1 MKRKLAFL
9 GAILLAAFIF
19 TYEGN
24 TYQTHALDEEDQAWI
39 EEARGALQNIVEDRE
54 VMALVYL
61 CDDLTIRAEA
71 AEDSTKVVTVP
82 SGQMVEIR
90 DVTMDEDYQVWEKV
104 SAEVKGKVYEGYIP
118 RDYLACS
125 DERFLEWEELYGM
138 NPGAE
143 VMLAEE
149 NATGV
154 YADIEQFP
162 ESYRPALQA
171 LKQKHPNWTFVRQ
184 NTGLDFQTAV
194 NNELQG
200 GKSLVYKSY
209 GDYCKEGQHSPNW
222 YFASEDVLKLY
233 MDPRNSLQ
241 ENAIFQFEQLT
252 YNASY
257 HTEEA
262 VKNFLEGT
270 FMNSSQNAPET
281 SMKFYHIFWSI
292 GAEENRQVSPF
303 HLAARVLQEQGEGT
317 SPLISGTYPGYEHYY
332 NYFNVGASGS
342 TNEEVIRNGLN
353 YAKDH
358 DWHGAYYSILGGA
371 EVISASYIRKGQ
383 DTLYLQ
389 KFNVSPTASNPVYTH
404 QYMQNI
410 SAPTSEALSMKKLYE
425 SAGALENTF
434 VFKIPV
440 YENMPA
446 SPCPMPTSST
456 NVVLQVPSGYD
467 ASTIY
472 VDGIA
477 YTPQVRNNRRIVK
490 LPNGNAQSA
499 VVYRYNENGA
509 PIGMYVWTLEY
520 RNNAYVATEQPGL
533 TDLLTYHGFSI
544 RITGKAGIRFKT
556 GISTDL
562 RAQLLGNGVNGYH
575 LKEYGTLVM
584 NNANRTSYPMIK
596 GGEKVI
602 SGLAY
607 GTNANGTYQDSIY
620 ETVSGRYR
628 FTSVLVGLPANQYKV
643 EYAFR
648 GYIILNKD
656 GKDITIY
663 GPVQARSIYALA
675 QQVLNMGTY
684 AQGSEADAFLRKLN
698 AGEKV
703 IAIELDSPRNADLT
717 GYLEGAKKLQAAGAD
732 LLTIAD
738 CPIAQ
743 ARMDSSLVACR
754 VHRELGLCTL
764 PHMTCRD
771 RNLNATKALLLG
783 LYAEG
788 VREVLAIT
796 GDPIPT
802 AERDEVKNVYQFNS
816 RKLAQYIVSLAGEGR
831 EMPSPLT
838 VFGAL
843 NLNARNF
850 DVELRRA
857 QEKLQN
863 GMSGFLTQPVLSAQ
877 AVVNL
882 KKTREILGEKAK
894 ILAGIMPVVS
904 QRNAI
909 FMENEVNGIHVDAE
923 IIERFAGL
931 DRAQGEELGLEVS
944 VKAAQAAAPYADGFY
959 LMTPFNRIAL
969 MERLIARLKDEG
981 IAD

>member
-24 TYQTHALDEEDQAWI
+24 TYQTHALDEEDQVWI

-138 NPGAE
+138 NPGAA

-184 NTGLDFQTAV
+184 NTGLDFQTV
-194 NNELQG
+194 INNELQG

-270 FMNSSQNAPET
+270 FMNSSQSAPET

-607 GTNANGTYQDSIY
+607 GTNANGTHQDSIY

-684 AQGSEADAFLRKLN
+684 AQGSEADTFLRKL
-698 AGEKV
+698 
-703 IAIELDSPRNADLT
+703 ISD
-717 GYLEGAKKLQAAGAD
+717 
-732 LLTIAD
+732 
-738 CPIAQ
+738 
-743 ARMDSSLVACR
+743 
-754 VHRELGLCTL
+754 
-764 PHMTCRD
+764 
-771 RNLNATKALLLG
+771 
-783 LYAEG
+783 
-788 VREVLAIT
+788 
-796 GDPIPT
+796 
-802 AERDEVKNVYQFNS
+802 
-816 RKLAQYIVSLAGEGR
+816 
-831 EMPSPLT
+831 
-838 VFGAL
+838 
-843 NLNARNF
+843 
-850 DVELRRA
+850 A
-857 QEKLQN
+857 QE
-863 GMSGFLTQPVLSAQ
+863 
-877 AVVNL
+877 
-882 KKTREILGEKAK
+882 
-894 ILAGIMPVVS
+894 
-904 QRNAI
+904 
-909 FMENEVNGIHVDAE
+909 
-923 IIERFAGL
+923 
-931 DRAQGEELGLEVS
+931 
-944 VKAAQAAAPYADGFY
+944 
-959 LMTPFNRIAL
+959 
-969 MERLIARLKDEG
+969 
-981 IAD
+981 

>member
-61 CDDLTIRAEA
+61 CDNLTIRAEA

-90 DVTMDEDYQVWEKV
+90 DVTVEEDYQVWEKV

-138 NPGAE
+138 NPGAA

-184 NTGLDFQTAV
+184 NTGLDFQTV
-194 NNELQG
+194 INNELQG

-233 MDPRNSLQ
+233 MDPRNSLH

-252 YNASY
+252 YNESY
-257 HTEEA
+257 HTEAA
-262 VKNFLEGT
+262 VETFLKNT
-270 FMNSSQNAPET
+270 FMNSNSPAPKT
-281 SMKFYHIFWSI
+281 DMTFSHIFWAI
-292 GAEENRQVSPF
+292 GAEQQVSPF
-303 HLAARVLQEQGEGT
+303 HLAARVYQEQGQGT
-317 SPLISGTYPGYEHYY
+317 SPLISGNYPGYEGYY
-332 NYFNVGASGS
+332 NYFNISASGS
-342 TNEEVIRNGLN
+342 TNEQVITNGLN
-353 YAKDH
+353 YARNNGWDN
-358 DWHGAYYSILGGA
+358 AYASILGGA
-371 EVISASYIRKGQ
+371 NVISANYIKKGQ

-389 KFNVSPTASNPVYTH
+389 KFNVSTTASNPVYTH

-410 SAPTSEALSMKKLYE
+410 AAPTSEALSMKKLYE

-456 NVVLQVPSGYD
+456 NVVLQVPAGYD

-472 VDGIA
+472 VDGIP
-477 YTPQVRNNRRIVK
+477 YTPQVRNNRRIVTV
-490 LPNGNAQSA
+490 PNGNAQAA

-520 RNNAYVATEQPGL
+520 RNNAYAVTEQPGL

-556 GISTDL
+556 GISADL
-562 RAQLLGNGVNGYH
+562 RNTLLTGGVNGYY

-584 NNANRTSYPMIK
+584 NNANRNTYPMIK

-607 GTNANGTYQDSIY
+607 GTDSNGAHQDSIY
-620 ETVSGRYR
+620 ETVDGRYR
-628 FTSVLVGLPANQYKV
+628 YTSVLVGLPADQYKV

-648 GYIILNKD
+648 GYIVLTKD
-656 GKDITIY
+656 NKDITIY
-663 GPVQARSIYALA
+663 GPAMAKSIYSLA
-675 QQVLNMGTY
+675 EQVLNMGTY
-684 AQGSEADAFLRKLN
+684 ASGSEADAFLRKL
-698 AGEKV
+698 
-703 IAIELDSPRNADLT
+703 ISD
-717 GYLEGAKKLQAAGAD
+717 AK
-732 LLTIAD
+732 
-738 CPIAQ
+738 
-743 ARMDSSLVACR
+743 
-754 VHRELGLCTL
+754 
-764 PHMTCRD
+764 
-771 RNLNATKALLLG
+771 
-783 LYAEG
+783 
-788 VREVLAIT
+788 
-796 GDPIPT
+796 
-802 AERDEVKNVYQFNS
+802 
-816 RKLAQYIVSLAGEGR
+816 
-831 EMPSPLT
+831 
-838 VFGAL
+838 
-843 NLNARNF
+843 
-850 DVELRRA
+850 
-857 QEKLQN
+857 
-863 GMSGFLTQPVLSAQ
+863 
-877 AVVNL
+877 
-882 KKTREILGEKAK
+882 
-894 ILAGIMPVVS
+894 
-904 QRNAI
+904 
-909 FMENEVNGIHVDAE
+909 
-923 IIERFAGL
+923 
-931 DRAQGEELGLEVS
+931 
-944 VKAAQAAAPYADGFY
+944 
-959 LMTPFNRIAL
+959 
-969 MERLIARLKDEG
+969 
-981 IAD
+981 

>member
-90 DVTMDEDYQVWEKV
+90 DVAVDEDYQVWEKV
-104 SAEVKGKVYEGYIP
+104 SAEVKGMVYEGYIP

-138 NPGAE
+138 NPGAA

-233 MDPRNSLQ
+233 MDPRNSLH

-252 YNASY
+252 YNESY
-257 HTEEA
+257 HTEAA
-262 VKNFLEGT
+262 VETFLKNT
-270 FMNSSQNAPET
+270 FMNSNSPAPKT
-281 SMKFYHIFWSI
+281 DMTFSHIFWAI
-292 GAEENRQVSPF
+292 GAEQQVSPF
-303 HLAARVLQEQGEGT
+303 HLAARVYQEQGQGT
-317 SPLISGTYPGYEHYY
+317 SPLISGNYPGYEGYY
-332 NYFNVGASGS
+332 NYFNISASGS
-342 TNEEVIRNGLN
+342 TNEQVITNGLS
-353 YAKDH
+353 YARNNGWDN
-358 DWHGAYYSILGGA
+358 AYASILGGA
-371 EVISASYIRKGQ
+371 NVISANYIKKGQ

-389 KFNVSPTASNPVYTH
+389 KFNVSTTASNPVYTH

-410 SAPTSEALSMKKLYE
+410 AAPTSEALSMKKLYE

-456 NVVLQVPSGYD
+456 NVVLQVPAGYD

-472 VDGIA
+472 VDGIP
-477 YTPQVRNNRRIVK
+477 YTPQVRNNRRIVTV
-490 LPNGNAQSA
+490 PNGNAQAA

-520 RNNAYVATEQPGL
+520 RNNAYAVTEQPGL

-556 GISTDL
+556 GISADL
-562 RAQLLGNGVNGYH
+562 RNTLLTGGVNGYY

-584 NNANRTSYPMIK
+584 NNANRNTYPMIK

-607 GTNANGTYQDSIY
+607 GTDSNGAHQDSIY
-620 ETVSGRYR
+620 ETVDGRYR
-628 FTSVLVGLPANQYKV
+628 YTSVLVGLPADQYKV

-648 GYIILNKD
+648 GYIVLTKD
-656 GKDITIY
+656 NKDITIY
-663 GPVQARSIYALA
+663 GPAMAKSIYSLA
-675 QQVLNMGTY
+675 EQVLNMGTY
-684 AQGSEADAFLRKLN
+684 ASGSEADAFLRKL
-698 AGEKV
+698 
-703 IAIELDSPRNADLT
+703 ISD
-717 GYLEGAKKLQAAGAD
+717 AK
-732 LLTIAD
+732 
-738 CPIAQ
+738 
-743 ARMDSSLVACR
+743 
-754 VHRELGLCTL
+754 
-764 PHMTCRD
+764 
-771 RNLNATKALLLG
+771 
-783 LYAEG
+783 
-788 VREVLAIT
+788 
-796 GDPIPT
+796 
-802 AERDEVKNVYQFNS
+802 
-816 RKLAQYIVSLAGEGR
+816 
-831 EMPSPLT
+831 
-838 VFGAL
+838 
-843 NLNARNF
+843 
-850 DVELRRA
+850 
-857 QEKLQN
+857 
-863 GMSGFLTQPVLSAQ
+863 
-877 AVVNL
+877 
-882 KKTREILGEKAK
+882 
-894 ILAGIMPVVS
+894 
-904 QRNAI
+904 
-909 FMENEVNGIHVDAE
+909 
-923 IIERFAGL
+923 
-931 DRAQGEELGLEVS
+931 
-944 VKAAQAAAPYADGFY
+944 
-959 LMTPFNRIAL
+959 
-969 MERLIARLKDEG
+969 
-981 IAD
+981 

>member
-90 DVTMDEDYQVWEKV
+90 DVTVDEDYQVWEKV

-138 NPGAE
+138 NPGAA

-154 YADIEQFP
+154 YVDIEQFP
-162 ESYRPALQA
+162 ESYRPALEA

-184 NTGLDFQTAV
+184 NTGLDFQTV
-194 NNELQG
+194 INNELQG

-233 MDPRNSLQ
+233 MDPRNSLH

-252 YNASY
+252 YNESY
-257 HTEEA
+257 HTEAA
-262 VKNFLEGT
+262 VETFLKNT
-270 FMNSSQNAPET
+270 FMNSNSPAPKT
-281 SMKFYHIFWSI
+281 DMTFSHIFWAI
-292 GAEENRQVSPF
+292 GAEQQVSPF
-303 HLAARVLQEQGEGT
+303 HLAARVYQEQGQGT
-317 SPLISGTYPGYEHYY
+317 SPLISGNYPGYEGYY
-332 NYFNVGASGS
+332 NYFNISASGS
-342 TNEEVIRNGLN
+342 TNEQVITNGLN
-353 YAKDH
+353 YARNNGWDN
-358 DWHGAYYSILGGA
+358 AYASILGGA
-371 EVISASYIRKGQ
+371 NVISANYIKKGQ

-389 KFNVSPTASNPVYTH
+389 KFNVSTTASNPVYTH

-410 SAPTSEALSMKKLYE
+410 AAPTSEALSMKKLYE

-456 NVVLQVPSGYD
+456 NVVLQVPAGYD

-472 VDGIA
+472 VDGIP
-477 YTPQVRNNRRIVK
+477 YTPQVRNNRRIVTV
-490 LPNGNAQSA
+490 PNGNAQAA

-520 RNNAYVATEQPGL
+520 RNNAYAVTEQPGL

-556 GISTDL
+556 GISADL
-562 RAQLLGNGVNGYH
+562 RNTLLTGGVNGYY

-584 NNANRTSYPMIK
+584 NNANRNTYPMIK

-607 GTNANGTYQDSIY
+607 GTDSNGAHQDSIY
-620 ETVSGRYR
+620 ETVDGRYR
-628 FTSVLVGLPANQYKV
+628 YTSVLVGLPADQYKV

-648 GYIILNKD
+648 GYIVLTKD
-656 GKDITIY
+656 NKDITIY
-663 GPVQARSIYALA
+663 GPAMAKSIYSLA
-675 QQVLNMGTY
+675 EQVLNMGTY
-684 AQGSEADAFLRKLN
+684 ASGSEADAFLRKL
-698 AGEKV
+698 
-703 IAIELDSPRNADLT
+703 ISD
-717 GYLEGAKKLQAAGAD
+717 AK
-732 LLTIAD
+732 
-738 CPIAQ
+738 
-743 ARMDSSLVACR
+743 
-754 VHRELGLCTL
+754 
-764 PHMTCRD
+764 
-771 RNLNATKALLLG
+771 
-783 LYAEG
+783 
-788 VREVLAIT
+788 
-796 GDPIPT
+796 
-802 AERDEVKNVYQFNS
+802 
-816 RKLAQYIVSLAGEGR
+816 
-831 EMPSPLT
+831 
-838 VFGAL
+838 
-843 NLNARNF
+843 
-850 DVELRRA
+850 
-857 QEKLQN
+857 
-863 GMSGFLTQPVLSAQ
+863 
-877 AVVNL
+877 
-882 KKTREILGEKAK
+882 
-894 ILAGIMPVVS
+894 
-904 QRNAI
+904 
-909 FMENEVNGIHVDAE
+909 
-923 IIERFAGL
+923 
-931 DRAQGEELGLEVS
+931 
-944 VKAAQAAAPYADGFY
+944 
-959 LMTPFNRIAL
+959 
-969 MERLIARLKDEG
+969 
-981 IAD
+981 

>member
-71 AEDSTKVVTVP
+71 AEVSTKVVTVP

-90 DVTMDEDYQVWEKV
+90 DVTVDENYQVWEKV

-138 NPGAE
+138 NPGAA

-162 ESYRPALQA
+162 EGYRPALEA

-184 NTGLDFQTAV
+184 NTGLDFQTV
-194 NNELQG
+194 INNELQG

-233 MDPRNSLQ
+233 MDPRNSLH

-252 YNASY
+252 YNESY
-257 HTEEA
+257 HTEAA
-262 VKNFLEGT
+262 VETFLKNT
-270 FMNSSQNAPET
+270 FMNSNSPAPKT
-281 SMKFYHIFWSI
+281 DMTFSHIFWAI
-292 GAEENRQVSPF
+292 GAEQQVSPF
-303 HLAARVLQEQGEGT
+303 HLAARVYQEQGQGT
-317 SPLISGTYPGYEHYY
+317 SPLISGNYPGYEGYY
-332 NYFNVGASGS
+332 NYFNISASGS
-342 TNEEVIRNGLN
+342 TNEQVITNGLN
-353 YAKDH
+353 YARNNGWDN
-358 DWHGAYYSILGGA
+358 AYASILGGA
-371 EVISASYIRKGQ
+371 NVISANYIKKGQ

-389 KFNVSPTASNPVYTH
+389 KFNVSTTASNPVYTH

-410 SAPTSEALSMKKLYE
+410 AAPTSEALSMKKLYE

-456 NVVLQVPSGYD
+456 NVVLQVPAGYD

-472 VDGIA
+472 VDGIP
-477 YTPQVRNNRRIVK
+477 YTPQVRNNRRIVTV
-490 LPNGNAQSA
+490 PNGNAQAA

-520 RNNAYVATEQPGL
+520 RNNAYAVTEQPGL

-556 GISTDL
+556 GISADL
-562 RAQLLGNGVNGYH
+562 RNTLLTGGVNGYY

-584 NNANRTSYPMIK
+584 NNANRNTYPMIK

-607 GTNANGTYQDSIY
+607 GTDSNGAHQDSIY
-620 ETVSGRYR
+620 ETVDGRYR
-628 FTSVLVGLPANQYKV
+628 YTSVLVGLPADQYKV

-648 GYIILNKD
+648 GYIVLTKD
-656 GKDITIY
+656 NKDITIY
-663 GPVQARSIYALA
+663 GPAMAKSIYSLA
-675 QQVLNMGTY
+675 EQVLNMGTY
-684 AQGSEADAFLRKLN
+684 ASGSEADAFLRKL
-698 AGEKV
+698 
-703 IAIELDSPRNADLT
+703 ISD
-717 GYLEGAKKLQAAGAD
+717 AK
-732 LLTIAD
+732 
-738 CPIAQ
+738 
-743 ARMDSSLVACR
+743 
-754 VHRELGLCTL
+754 
-764 PHMTCRD
+764 
-771 RNLNATKALLLG
+771 
-783 LYAEG
+783 
-788 VREVLAIT
+788 
-796 GDPIPT
+796 
-802 AERDEVKNVYQFNS
+802 
-816 RKLAQYIVSLAGEGR
+816 
-831 EMPSPLT
+831 
-838 VFGAL
+838 
-843 NLNARNF
+843 
-850 DVELRRA
+850 
-857 QEKLQN
+857 
-863 GMSGFLTQPVLSAQ
+863 
-877 AVVNL
+877 
-882 KKTREILGEKAK
+882 
-894 ILAGIMPVVS
+894 
-904 QRNAI
+904 
-909 FMENEVNGIHVDAE
+909 
-923 IIERFAGL
+923 
-931 DRAQGEELGLEVS
+931 
-944 VKAAQAAAPYADGFY
+944 
-959 LMTPFNRIAL
+959 
-969 MERLIARLKDEG
+969 
-981 IAD
+981 

>member
-90 DVTMDEDYQVWEKV
+90 DVAVDEDYQVWEKV
-104 SAEVKGKVYEGYIP
+104 SAEVKGMVYEGYIP

-138 NPGAE
+138 NPGAA

-233 MDPRNSLQ
+233 MDPRNSLH

-252 YNASY
+252 YNESY
-257 HTEEA
+257 HTEAA
-262 VKNFLEGT
+262 VETFLKNT
-270 FMNSSQNAPET
+270 FMNSNSPAPKT
-281 SMKFYHIFWSI
+281 DMTFSHIFWAI
-292 GAEENRQVSPF
+292 GAEQQVSPF
-303 HLAARVLQEQGEGT
+303 HLAARVYQEQGQGT
-317 SPLISGTYPGYEHYY
+317 SPLISGNYPGYEGYY
-332 NYFNVGASGS
+332 NYFNISASGS
-342 TNEEVIRNGLN
+342 TNEQVITNGLN
-353 YAKDH
+353 YARNNGWDN
-358 DWHGAYYSILGGA
+358 AYASILGGA
-371 EVISASYIRKGQ
+371 NVISANYIKKGQ

-389 KFNVSPTASNPVYTH
+389 KFNVSTTASNPVYTH

-410 SAPTSEALSMKKLYE
+410 AAPTSEALSMKKLYE

-456 NVVLQVPSGYD
+456 NVVLQVSAGYD

-472 VDGIA
+472 VDGIP
-477 YTPQVRNNRRIVK
+477 YTPQVRNNRRIVTV
-490 LPNGNAQSA
+490 PNGNAQAA

-520 RNNAYVATEQPGL
+520 RNNAYAVTEQPGL

-556 GISTDL
+556 GISADL
-562 RAQLLGNGVNGYH
+562 RNTLLTGGVNGYY

-584 NNANRTSYPMIK
+584 NNANRNTYPMIK

-607 GTNANGTYQDSIY
+607 GTDSNGAHQDSIY
-620 ETVSGRYR
+620 ETVDGRYR
-628 FTSVLVGLPANQYKV
+628 YTSVLVGLPADQYKV

-648 GYIILNKD
+648 GYIVLTKD
-656 GKDITIY
+656 NKDITIY
-663 GPVQARSIYALA
+663 GPAMAKSIYSLA
-675 QQVLNMGTY
+675 EQVLNMGTY
-684 AQGSEADAFLRKLN
+684 ASGSEADAFLRKL
-698 AGEKV
+698 
-703 IAIELDSPRNADLT
+703 ISD
-717 GYLEGAKKLQAAGAD
+717 AK
-732 LLTIAD
+732 
-738 CPIAQ
+738 
-743 ARMDSSLVACR
+743 
-754 VHRELGLCTL
+754 
-764 PHMTCRD
+764 
-771 RNLNATKALLLG
+771 
-783 LYAEG
+783 
-788 VREVLAIT
+788 
-796 GDPIPT
+796 
-802 AERDEVKNVYQFNS
+802 
-816 RKLAQYIVSLAGEGR
+816 
-831 EMPSPLT
+831 
-838 VFGAL
+838 
-843 NLNARNF
+843 
-850 DVELRRA
+850 
-857 QEKLQN
+857 
-863 GMSGFLTQPVLSAQ
+863 
-877 AVVNL
+877 
-882 KKTREILGEKAK
+882 
-894 ILAGIMPVVS
+894 
-904 QRNAI
+904 
-909 FMENEVNGIHVDAE
+909 
-923 IIERFAGL
+923 
-931 DRAQGEELGLEVS
+931 
-944 VKAAQAAAPYADGFY
+944 
-959 LMTPFNRIAL
+959 
-969 MERLIARLKDEG
+969 
-981 IAD
+981 

>member
-39 EEARGALQNIVEDRE
+39 EEARGALQDIAEERE

-61 CDDLTIRAEA
+61 CDELSIREEA
-71 AEDSTKVVTVP
+71 DDNSAKTVTVP
-82 SGQMVEIR
+82 SGQMVEIL
-90 DVTMDEDYQVWEKV
+90 DVTVAEDYQVWEKV
-104 SAEVKGKVYEGYIP
+104 SAEVSGKVYEGYIP
-118 RDYLACS
+118 RKYLACS
-125 DERFLEWEELYGM
+125 DERFLEWEELYSM
-138 NPGAE
+138 NPGEA

-149 NATGV
+149 NAAGV

-162 ESYRPALQA
+162 ESYRSALEA

-184 NTGLDFQTAV
+184 NTGLDFQTV
-194 NNELQG
+194 INNELQG

-233 MDPRNSLQ
+233 MDPRNSLH

-252 YNASY
+252 YNESY
-257 HTEEA
+257 HTEAA
-262 VKNFLEGT
+262 VETFLKNT
-270 FMNSSQNAPET
+270 FMNSNSPAPKT
-281 SMKFYHIFWSI
+281 DMTFSHIFWAI
-292 GAEENRQVSPF
+292 GAEQQVSPF
-303 HLAARVLQEQGEGT
+303 HLAARVYQEQGQGT
-317 SPLISGTYPGYEHYY
+317 SPLISGNYPGYEGYY
-332 NYFNVGASGS
+332 NYFNISASGS
-342 TNEEVIRNGLN
+342 TNEQVITNGLN
-353 YAKDH
+353 YARNNGWDN
-358 DWHGAYYSILGGA
+358 AYASILGGA
-371 EVISASYIRKGQ
+371 NVISANYIKKGQ

-389 KFNVSPTASNPVYTH
+389 KFNVSTTASNPVYTH

-410 SAPTSEALSMKKLYE
+410 AAPTSEALSMKKLYE

-456 NVVLQVPSGYD
+456 NVVLQVPAGYD

-472 VDGIA
+472 VDGIP
-477 YTPQVRNNRRIVK
+477 YTPQVRNNRRIVTV
-490 LPNGNAQSA
+490 PNGNAQAA

-520 RNNAYVATEQPGL
+520 RNNAYAVTEQPGL

-607 GTNANGTYQDSIY
+607 GTNANGTHQDSIY

-684 AQGSEADAFLRKLN
+684 AQGSEADAFLRKL
-698 AGEKV
+698 
-703 IAIELDSPRNADLT
+703 ISD
-717 GYLEGAKKLQAAGAD
+717 
-732 LLTIAD
+732 
-738 CPIAQ
+738 AQ
-743 ARMDSSLVACR
+743 
-754 VHRELGLCTL
+754 
-764 PHMTCRD
+764 
-771 RNLNATKALLLG
+771 
-783 LYAEG
+783 
-788 VREVLAIT
+788 
-796 GDPIPT
+796 
-802 AERDEVKNVYQFNS
+802 
-816 RKLAQYIVSLAGEGR
+816 
-831 EMPSPLT
+831 
-838 VFGAL
+838 
-843 NLNARNF
+843 
-850 DVELRRA
+850 
-857 QEKLQN
+857 
-863 GMSGFLTQPVLSAQ
+863 
-877 AVVNL
+877 
-882 KKTREILGEKAK
+882 
-894 ILAGIMPVVS
+894 
-904 QRNAI
+904 
-909 FMENEVNGIHVDAE
+909 
-923 IIERFAGL
+923 
-931 DRAQGEELGLEVS
+931 
-944 VKAAQAAAPYADGFY
+944 
-959 LMTPFNRIAL
+959 
-969 MERLIARLKDEG
+969 
-981 IAD
+981 

>member
-90 DVTMDEDYQVWEKV
+90 DVTVDENYQVWEKV

-138 NPGAE
+138 NPGAA

-162 ESYRPALQA
+162 EGYRPALEA

-184 NTGLDFQTAV
+184 NTGLDFQTV
-194 NNELQG
+194 INNELQG

-233 MDPRNSLQ
+233 MDPRNSLH

-252 YNASY
+252 YNESY
-257 HTEEA
+257 HTEAA
-262 VKNFLEGT
+262 VETFLKNT
-270 FMNSSQNAPET
+270 FMNSNSPAPKT
-281 SMKFYHIFWSI
+281 DMTFSHIFWAI
-292 GAEENRQVSPF
+292 GAEQQVSPF
-303 HLAARVLQEQGEGT
+303 HLAARVYQEQGQGT
-317 SPLISGTYPGYEHYY
+317 SPLISGNYPGYEGYY
-332 NYFNVGASGS
+332 NYFNISASGN
-342 TNEEVIRNGLN
+342 TNEQVITNGLN
-353 YAKDH
+353 YARNNGWDN
-358 DWHGAYYSILGGA
+358 AYASILGGA
-371 EVISASYIRKGQ
+371 NVISANYIKKGQ

-389 KFNVSPTASNPVYTH
+389 KFNVSTTASNPVYTH

-410 SAPTSEALSMKKLYE
+410 AAPTSEALSMKKLYE

-456 NVVLQVPSGYD
+456 NVVLQVPAGYD

-472 VDGIA
+472 VDGIP
-477 YTPQVRNNRRIVK
+477 YTPQVRNNRRIVTV
-490 LPNGNAQSA
+490 PNGNAQAA

-520 RNNAYVATEQPGL
+520 RNNAYAVTEQPGL

-556 GISTDL
+556 GISADL
-562 RAQLLGNGVNGYH
+562 RNTLLTGGVNGYY

-584 NNANRTSYPMIK
+584 NNANRNTYPMIK

-607 GTNANGTYQDSIY
+607 GTDSNGAHQDSIY
-620 ETVSGRYR
+620 ETVDGRYR
-628 FTSVLVGLPANQYKV
+628 YTSVLVGLPADQYKV

-648 GYIILNKD
+648 GYIVLTKD
-656 GKDITIY
+656 NKDITIY
-663 GPVQARSIYALA
+663 GPAMAKSIYSLA
-675 QQVLNMGTY
+675 EQVLNMGTY
-684 AQGSEADAFLRKLN
+684 ASGSEADAFLRKL
-698 AGEKV
+698 
-703 IAIELDSPRNADLT
+703 ISD
-717 GYLEGAKKLQAAGAD
+717 AK
-732 LLTIAD
+732 
-738 CPIAQ
+738 
-743 ARMDSSLVACR
+743 
-754 VHRELGLCTL
+754 
-764 PHMTCRD
+764 
-771 RNLNATKALLLG
+771 
-783 LYAEG
+783 
-788 VREVLAIT
+788 
-796 GDPIPT
+796 
-802 AERDEVKNVYQFNS
+802 
-816 RKLAQYIVSLAGEGR
+816 
-831 EMPSPLT
+831 
-838 VFGAL
+838 
-843 NLNARNF
+843 
-850 DVELRRA
+850 
-857 QEKLQN
+857 
-863 GMSGFLTQPVLSAQ
+863 
-877 AVVNL
+877 
-882 KKTREILGEKAK
+882 
-894 ILAGIMPVVS
+894 
-904 QRNAI
+904 
-909 FMENEVNGIHVDAE
+909 
-923 IIERFAGL
+923 
-931 DRAQGEELGLEVS
+931 
-944 VKAAQAAAPYADGFY
+944 
-959 LMTPFNRIAL
+959 
-969 MERLIARLKDEG
+969 
-981 IAD
+981 

>member
-39 EEARGALQNIVEDRE
+39 EEARGALQDIAEERE

-61 CDDLTIRAEA
+61 CDELSIREEA
-71 AEDSTKVVTVP
+71 DDNSAKTVTVP
-82 SGQMVEIR
+82 SGQMVEIL
-90 DVTMDEDYQVWEKV
+90 DVTVAEDYQVWEKV
-104 SAEVKGKVYEGYIP
+104 SAEVSGKVYEGYIP
-118 RDYLACS
+118 RKYLACS
-125 DERFLEWEELYGM
+125 DERFLEWEELYSM
-138 NPGAE
+138 NPGEA

-149 NATGV
+149 NAAGV

-162 ESYRPALQA
+162 ESYRSALEA
-171 LKQKHPNWTFVRQ
+171 LKQKHPNWTFVQQ
-184 NTGLDFQTAV
+184 NTGLDFQTV
-194 NNELQG
+194 INNELQG

-233 MDPRNSLQ
+233 MDPRNSLH

-252 YNASY
+252 YNESY
-257 HTEEA
+257 HTEAA
-262 VKNFLEGT
+262 VETFLKNT
-270 FMNSSQNAPET
+270 FMNSNSPAPKT
-281 SMKFYHIFWSI
+281 DMTFSHIFWAI
-292 GAEENRQVSPF
+292 GAEQQVSPF
-303 HLAARVLQEQGEGT
+303 HLAARVYQEQGQGT
-317 SPLISGTYPGYEHYY
+317 SPLISGNYPGYEGYY
-332 NYFNVGASGS
+332 NYFNISASGS
-342 TNEEVIRNGLN
+342 TNEQVITNGLN
-353 YAKDH
+353 YARNNGWDN
-358 DWHGAYYSILGGA
+358 AYASILGGA
-371 EVISASYIRKGQ
+371 NVISANYIKKGQ

-389 KFNVSPTASNPVYTH
+389 KFNVSTTASNPVYTH

-410 SAPTSEALSMKKLYE
+410 AAPTSEALSMKKLYE

-456 NVVLQVPSGYD
+456 NVVLQVPAGYD

-472 VDGIA
+472 VDGIP

-607 GTNANGTYQDSIY
+607 GTNANGTHQDSIY

-684 AQGSEADAFLRKLN
+684 AQGSEADTFLRKL
-698 AGEKV
+698 
-703 IAIELDSPRNADLT
+703 ISD
-717 GYLEGAKKLQAAGAD
+717 
-732 LLTIAD
+732 
-738 CPIAQ
+738 AQ
-743 ARMDSSLVACR
+743 
-754 VHRELGLCTL
+754 
-764 PHMTCRD
+764 
-771 RNLNATKALLLG
+771 
-783 LYAEG
+783 
-788 VREVLAIT
+788 
-796 GDPIPT
+796 
-802 AERDEVKNVYQFNS
+802 
-816 RKLAQYIVSLAGEGR
+816 
-831 EMPSPLT
+831 
-838 VFGAL
+838 
-843 NLNARNF
+843 
-850 DVELRRA
+850 
-857 QEKLQN
+857 
-863 GMSGFLTQPVLSAQ
+863 
-877 AVVNL
+877 
-882 KKTREILGEKAK
+882 
-894 ILAGIMPVVS
+894 
-904 QRNAI
+904 
-909 FMENEVNGIHVDAE
+909 
-923 IIERFAGL
+923 
-931 DRAQGEELGLEVS
+931 
-944 VKAAQAAAPYADGFY
+944 
-959 LMTPFNRIAL
+959 
-969 MERLIARLKDEG
+969 
-981 IAD
+981 

>member
-24 TYQTHALDEEDQAWI
+24 TYQTHALDEEDEAWI
-39 EEARGALQNIVEDRE
+39 GEAREALQNIVEERE

-61 CDDLTIRAEA
+61 CDDLTIRTEA
-71 AEDSTKVVTVP
+71 DAGSTKVVTVP
-82 SGQMVEIR
+82 SGQMVDII
-90 DVTMDEDYQVWEKV
+90 DVTVDESYQVWEKV
-104 SAEVKGKVYEGYIP
+104 SAEVSGTVYEGYIP
-118 RDYLACS
+118 RDNLACS

-138 NPGAE
+138 NPGAA

-149 NATGV
+149 NATGN

-162 ESYRPALQA
+162 ESYQPALIE
-171 LKQKHPNWTFVRQ
+171 LKKQHPNWTFVRQ
-184 NTGLDFQTAV
+184 NTELDFQTAV

-233 MDPRNSLQ
+233 MDPRNSLH

-257 HTEEA
+257 HTEAA
-262 VKNFLEGT
+262 VESFLNNT
-270 FMNSSQNAPET
+270 FMNNSKNAPGT
-281 SMKFYHIFWSI
+281 VMTFSKIIWSI
-292 GAEENRQVSPF
+292 GAEDVRQVSPF
-303 HLAARVLQEQGEGT
+303 HLAARILQEQGEGT
-317 SPLISGTYPGYEHYY
+317 SPLISGTYPGYEGYY
-332 NYFNVGASGS
+332 NYFNIGASGS
-342 TNEEVIRNGLN
+342 TNEQVIVNGLN
-353 YAKDH
+353 YAKNSN
-358 DWHGAYYSILGGA
+358 WNSAYYSILGGA
-371 EVISASYIRKGQ
+371 EIISANYIKKGQ

-410 SAPTSEALSMKKLYE
+410 SAPTTEALSIKKLYE

-467 ASTIY
+467 AATIY
-472 VDGIA
+472 VDGVA
-477 YTPQVRNNRRIVK
+477 YTPQVRNNRRIVT
-490 LPNGNAQSA
+490 LPDGNAQAA
-499 VVYRYNENGA
+499 VVYRYNANGA

-520 RNNAYVATEQPGL
+520 RNNAYVATEQPEL

-562 RAQLLGNGVNGYH
+562 RARLLNGGVNGYY

-584 NNANRTSYPMIK
+584 NNANRASYPMIK

-602 SGLAY
+602 SGSAY
-607 GTNANGTYQDSIY
+607 GIAADGTRQDSIY

-628 FTSVLVGLPANQYKV
+628 YTSVLVGLPANQYKV

-656 GKDITIY
+656 GRDITIY

-675 QQVLNMGTY
+675 ELVLDMGTY
-684 AQGSEADAFLRKLN
+684 QPGSAADTFLRKL
-698 AGEKV
+698 
-703 IAIELDSPRNADLT
+703 ISD
-717 GYLEGAKKLQAAGAD
+717 
-732 LLTIAD
+732 
-738 CPIAQ
+738 AQ
-743 ARMDSSLVACR
+743 
-754 VHRELGLCTL
+754 
-764 PHMTCRD
+764 
-771 RNLNATKALLLG
+771 
-783 LYAEG
+783 
-788 VREVLAIT
+788 
-796 GDPIPT
+796 
-802 AERDEVKNVYQFNS
+802 
-816 RKLAQYIVSLAGEGR
+816 
-831 EMPSPLT
+831 
-838 VFGAL
+838 
-843 NLNARNF
+843 
-850 DVELRRA
+850 
-857 QEKLQN
+857 
-863 GMSGFLTQPVLSAQ
+863 
-877 AVVNL
+877 
-882 KKTREILGEKAK
+882 
-894 ILAGIMPVVS
+894 
-904 QRNAI
+904 
-909 FMENEVNGIHVDAE
+909 
-923 IIERFAGL
+923 
-931 DRAQGEELGLEVS
+931 
-944 VKAAQAAAPYADGFY
+944 
-959 LMTPFNRIAL
+959 
-969 MERLIARLKDEG
+969 
-981 IAD
+981 

>member
-90 DVTMDEDYQVWEKV
+90 DVTVDENYQVWEKV

-138 NPGAE
+138 NPGAA

-162 ESYRPALQA
+162 EGYRPALQA

-233 MDPRNSLQ
+233 MDPRNSLH

-252 YNASY
+252 YNESY
-257 HTEEA
+257 HTEAA
-262 VKNFLEGT
+262 VETFLKNT
-270 FMNSSQNAPET
+270 FMNSNSPAPKT
-281 SMKFYHIFWSI
+281 DMTFSHIFWAI
-292 GAEENRQVSPF
+292 GAEQQVSPF
-303 HLAARVLQEQGEGT
+303 HLAARVYQEQGQGT
-317 SPLISGTYPGYEHYY
+317 SPLISGNYPGYEGYY
-332 NYFNVGASGS
+332 NYFNISASGS
-342 TNEEVIRNGLN
+342 TNEQVITNGLN
-353 YAKDH
+353 YARNNGWDN
-358 DWHGAYYSILGGA
+358 AYASILGGA
-371 EVISASYIRKGQ
+371 NVISANYIKKGQ

-389 KFNVSPTASNPVYTH
+389 KFNVSTTASNPVYTH

-410 SAPTSEALSMKKLYE
+410 AAPTSEALSMKKLYE

-456 NVVLQVPSGYD
+456 NVVLQVPAGYD

-472 VDGIA
+472 VDGIP
-477 YTPQVRNNRRIVK
+477 YTPQVRNNRRIVTV
-490 LPNGNAQSA
+490 PNGNAQAA

-520 RNNAYVATEQPGL
+520 RNNAYAVTEQPGL

-556 GISTDL
+556 GISADL
-562 RAQLLGNGVNGYH
+562 RNTLLTGGVNGYY

-584 NNANRTSYPMIK
+584 NNANRNTYPMIK

-607 GTNANGTYQDSIY
+607 GTDSNGAHQDSIY
-620 ETVSGRYR
+620 ETVDGRYR
-628 FTSVLVGLPANQYKV
+628 YTSVLVGLPADQYKV

-648 GYIILNKD
+648 GYIVLTKD
-656 GKDITIY
+656 NKDITIY
-663 GPVQARSIYALA
+663 GPAMAKSIYSLA
-675 QQVLNMGTY
+675 EQVLNMGTY
-684 AQGSEADAFLRKLN
+684 ASGSEADAFLRKL
-698 AGEKV
+698 
-703 IAIELDSPRNADLT
+703 ISD
-717 GYLEGAKKLQAAGAD
+717 AK
-732 LLTIAD
+732 
-738 CPIAQ
+738 
-743 ARMDSSLVACR
+743 
-754 VHRELGLCTL
+754 
-764 PHMTCRD
+764 
-771 RNLNATKALLLG
+771 
-783 LYAEG
+783 
-788 VREVLAIT
+788 
-796 GDPIPT
+796 
-802 AERDEVKNVYQFNS
+802 
-816 RKLAQYIVSLAGEGR
+816 
-831 EMPSPLT
+831 
-838 VFGAL
+838 
-843 NLNARNF
+843 
-850 DVELRRA
+850 
-857 QEKLQN
+857 
-863 GMSGFLTQPVLSAQ
+863 
-877 AVVNL
+877 
-882 KKTREILGEKAK
+882 
-894 ILAGIMPVVS
+894 
-904 QRNAI
+904 
-909 FMENEVNGIHVDAE
+909 
-923 IIERFAGL
+923 
-931 DRAQGEELGLEVS
+931 
-944 VKAAQAAAPYADGFY
+944 
-959 LMTPFNRIAL
+959 
-969 MERLIARLKDEG
+969 
-981 IAD
+981 

>member
-24 TYQTHALDEEDQAWI
+24 TYQTHALDEEDEAWI
-39 EEARGALQNIVEDRE
+39 GEAREALQNIVEERE

-61 CDDLTIRAEA
+61 CDDLTIRTEA
-71 AEDSTKVVTVP
+71 DAGSTKVVTVP
-82 SGQMVEIR
+82 SGQMVDII
-90 DVTMDEDYQVWEKV
+90 DVTVDESYQVWEKV
-104 SAEVKGKVYEGYIP
+104 SAEVSGTVYEGYIP
-118 RDYLACS
+118 RDNLACS

-138 NPGAE
+138 NPGAA

-149 NATGV
+149 NATGN

-162 ESYRPALQA
+162 ESYQPALIE
-171 LKQKHPNWTFVRQ
+171 LKKQHPNWTFVRQ
-184 NTGLDFQTAV
+184 NTELDFQTAV

-233 MDPRNSLQ
+233 MDPRNSLH

-257 HTEEA
+257 HTEAA
-262 VKNFLEGT
+262 VESFLNNT
-270 FMNSSQNAPET
+270 FMNNSKNAPGT
-281 SMKFYHIFWSI
+281 VMTFSKIIWSI
-292 GAEENRQVSPF
+292 GAEDVRQVSPF
-303 HLAARVLQEQGEGT
+303 HLAARILQEQGEGT
-317 SPLISGTYPGYEHYY
+317 SPLISGTYPGYEGYY
-332 NYFNVGASGS
+332 NYFNIGASGS
-342 TNEEVIRNGLN
+342 TNEQVIVNGLN
-353 YAKDH
+353 YAKNSN
-358 DWHGAYYSILGGA
+358 WNSAYYSILGGA
-371 EVISASYIRKGQ
+371 EIISANYIKKGQ

-410 SAPTSEALSMKKLYE
+410 SAPTTEALSIKKLYE

-467 ASTIY
+467 AATIY
-472 VDGIA
+472 VDGVA
-477 YTPQVRNNRRIVK
+477 YTPQVRNNRRIVT
-490 LPNGNAQSA
+490 LSDGNAQAA
-499 VVYRYNENGA
+499 VVYRYNANGA

-520 RNNAYVATEQPGL
+520 RNNAYVATEQPEL

-562 RAQLLGNGVNGYH
+562 RARLLNGGVNGYY

-584 NNANRTSYPMIK
+584 NNANRASYPMIK

-602 SGLAY
+602 SGPAY
-607 GTNANGTYQDSIY
+607 GIAADGTRQDSIY

-628 FTSVLVGLPANQYKV
+628 YTSVLVGLPANQYKV

-656 GKDITIY
+656 GRDITIY

-675 QQVLNMGTY
+675 EQVLDMGTY
-684 AQGSEADAFLRKLN
+684 QPGSAADTFLRKL
-698 AGEKV
+698 
-703 IAIELDSPRNADLT
+703 ISD
-717 GYLEGAKKLQAAGAD
+717 
-732 LLTIAD
+732 
-738 CPIAQ
+738 AQ
-743 ARMDSSLVACR
+743 
-754 VHRELGLCTL
+754 
-764 PHMTCRD
+764 
-771 RNLNATKALLLG
+771 
-783 LYAEG
+783 
-788 VREVLAIT
+788 
-796 GDPIPT
+796 
-802 AERDEVKNVYQFNS
+802 
-816 RKLAQYIVSLAGEGR
+816 
-831 EMPSPLT
+831 
-838 VFGAL
+838 
-843 NLNARNF
+843 
-850 DVELRRA
+850 
-857 QEKLQN
+857 
-863 GMSGFLTQPVLSAQ
+863 
-877 AVVNL
+877 
-882 KKTREILGEKAK
+882 
-894 ILAGIMPVVS
+894 
-904 QRNAI
+904 
-909 FMENEVNGIHVDAE
+909 
-923 IIERFAGL
+923 
-931 DRAQGEELGLEVS
+931 
-944 VKAAQAAAPYADGFY
+944 
-959 LMTPFNRIAL
+959 
-969 MERLIARLKDEG
+969 
-981 IAD
+981 

>member
-71 AEDSTKVVTVP
+71 SEDSTKVVTVP

-90 DVTMDEDYQVWEKV
+90 DVTVDEDYQVLEKV

-138 NPGAE
+138 NPGAA

-162 ESYRPALQA
+162 EGYRPALEA

-184 NTGLDFQTAV
+184 NTGLDFQTV
-194 NNELQG
+194 INNELQG

-233 MDPRNSLQ
+233 MDPRNSLH

-252 YNASY
+252 YNESY
-257 HTEEA
+257 HTEAA
-262 VKNFLEGT
+262 VETFLKNT
-270 FMNSSQNAPET
+270 FMNSNSPAPKT
-281 SMKFYHIFWSI
+281 DMTFSHIFWAI
-292 GAEENRQVSPF
+292 GAEQQVSPF
-303 HLAARVLQEQGEGT
+303 HLAARVYQEQGQGT
-317 SPLISGTYPGYEHYY
+317 SPLISGNYPGYEGYY
-332 NYFNVGASGS
+332 NYFNISASGS
-342 TNEEVIRNGLN
+342 TNEQVITNGLN
-353 YAKDH
+353 YARNNGWDN
-358 DWHGAYYSILGGA
+358 AYASILGGA
-371 EVISASYIRKGQ
+371 NVISANYIKKGQ

-389 KFNVSPTASNPVYTH
+389 KFNVSTTASNPVYTH

-410 SAPTSEALSMKKLYE
+410 AAPTSEALSMKKLYE

-456 NVVLQVPSGYD
+456 NVVLQVPAGYD

-472 VDGIA
+472 VDGIP
-477 YTPQVRNNRRIVK
+477 YTPQVRNNRRIVTV
-490 LPNGNAQSA
+490 PNGNAQAA

-520 RNNAYVATEQPGL
+520 RNNAYAVTEQPGL

-556 GISTDL
+556 GISADL
-562 RAQLLGNGVNGYH
+562 RNTLLTGGVNGYY

-584 NNANRTSYPMIK
+584 NNANRNTYPMIK

-607 GTNANGTYQDSIY
+607 GTDSNGAHQDSIY
-620 ETVSGRYR
+620 ETVDGRYR
-628 FTSVLVGLPANQYKV
+628 YTSVLVGLPADQYKV

-648 GYIILNKD
+648 GYIVLTKD
-656 GKDITIY
+656 NKDITIY
-663 GPVQARSIYALA
+663 GPAMAKSIYSLA
-675 QQVLNMGTY
+675 EQVLNMGTY
-684 AQGSEADAFLRKLN
+684 ASGSEADAFLRKL
-698 AGEKV
+698 
-703 IAIELDSPRNADLT
+703 ISD
-717 GYLEGAKKLQAAGAD
+717 AK
-732 LLTIAD
+732 
-738 CPIAQ
+738 
-743 ARMDSSLVACR
+743 
-754 VHRELGLCTL
+754 
-764 PHMTCRD
+764 
-771 RNLNATKALLLG
+771 
-783 LYAEG
+783 
-788 VREVLAIT
+788 
-796 GDPIPT
+796 
-802 AERDEVKNVYQFNS
+802 
-816 RKLAQYIVSLAGEGR
+816 
-831 EMPSPLT
+831 
-838 VFGAL
+838 
-843 NLNARNF
+843 
-850 DVELRRA
+850 
-857 QEKLQN
+857 
-863 GMSGFLTQPVLSAQ
+863 
-877 AVVNL
+877 
-882 KKTREILGEKAK
+882 
-894 ILAGIMPVVS
+894 
-904 QRNAI
+904 
-909 FMENEVNGIHVDAE
+909 
-923 IIERFAGL
+923 
-931 DRAQGEELGLEVS
+931 
-944 VKAAQAAAPYADGFY
+944 
-959 LMTPFNRIAL
+959 
-969 MERLIARLKDEG
+969 
-981 IAD
+981 

>member
-90 DVTMDEDYQVWEKV
+90 DVTVDEDYQVLEKV

-138 NPGAE
+138 NPGAA

-162 ESYRPALQA
+162 EGYRPALEA

-184 NTGLDFQTAV
+184 NTGLDFQTV
-194 NNELQG
+194 INNELQG

-233 MDPRNSLQ
+233 MDPRNSLH

-252 YNASY
+252 YNESY
-257 HTEEA
+257 HTEAA
-262 VKNFLEGT
+262 VETFLKNT
-270 FMNSSQNAPET
+270 FMNSNSPAPKT
-281 SMKFYHIFWSI
+281 DMTFSHIFWAI
-292 GAEENRQVSPF
+292 GAEQQVSPF
-303 HLAARVLQEQGEGT
+303 HLAARVYQEQGQGT
-317 SPLISGTYPGYEHYY
+317 SPLISGNYPGYEGYY
-332 NYFNVGASGS
+332 NYFNISASGS
-342 TNEEVIRNGLN
+342 TNEQVITNGLN
-353 YAKDH
+353 YARNNGWDN
-358 DWHGAYYSILGGA
+358 AYASILGGA
-371 EVISASYIRKGQ
+371 NVISANYIKKGQ

-389 KFNVSPTASNPVYTH
+389 KFNVSTTASNPVYTH

-410 SAPTSEALSMKKLYE
+410 AAPTSEALSMKKLYE

-456 NVVLQVPSGYD
+456 NVVLQVPAGYD

-472 VDGIA
+472 VDGIP
-477 YTPQVRNNRRIVK
+477 YTPQVRNNRRIVTV
-490 LPNGNAQSA
+490 PNGNAQAA

-520 RNNAYVATEQPGL
+520 RNNAYAVTEQPGL

-556 GISTDL
+556 GISADL
-562 RAQLLGNGVNGYH
+562 RNTLLTGGVNGYY

-584 NNANRTSYPMIK
+584 NNANRNTYPMIK

-607 GTNANGTYQDSIY
+607 GTDSNGAHQDSIY
-620 ETVSGRYR
+620 ETVDGRYR
-628 FTSVLVGLPANQYKV
+628 YTSVLVGLPADQYKV

-648 GYIILNKD
+648 GYIVLTKD
-656 GKDITIY
+656 NKDITIY
-663 GPVQARSIYALA
+663 GPAMAKSIYSLA
-675 QQVLNMGTY
+675 EQVLNMGTY
-684 AQGSEADAFLRKLN
+684 ASGSEADAFLRKL
-698 AGEKV
+698 
-703 IAIELDSPRNADLT
+703 ISD
-717 GYLEGAKKLQAAGAD
+717 AK
-732 LLTIAD
+732 
-738 CPIAQ
+738 
-743 ARMDSSLVACR
+743 
-754 VHRELGLCTL
+754 
-764 PHMTCRD
+764 
-771 RNLNATKALLLG
+771 
-783 LYAEG
+783 
-788 VREVLAIT
+788 
-796 GDPIPT
+796 
-802 AERDEVKNVYQFNS
+802 
-816 RKLAQYIVSLAGEGR
+816 
-831 EMPSPLT
+831 
-838 VFGAL
+838 
-843 NLNARNF
+843 
-850 DVELRRA
+850 
-857 QEKLQN
+857 
-863 GMSGFLTQPVLSAQ
+863 
-877 AVVNL
+877 
-882 KKTREILGEKAK
+882 
-894 ILAGIMPVVS
+894 
-904 QRNAI
+904 
-909 FMENEVNGIHVDAE
+909 
-923 IIERFAGL
+923 
-931 DRAQGEELGLEVS
+931 
-944 VKAAQAAAPYADGFY
+944 
-959 LMTPFNRIAL
+959 
-969 MERLIARLKDEG
+969 
-981 IAD
+981 